1 MQSER
6 LGSILKSRA
15 LHSATHASCV
25 VLHPAAPTHAAQFL
39 IGCAVNRHGD
49 MHPTSVRVRSATFT
63 TLRVQRFDGPGAL
76 TGKAIRTC
84 DANYGRT

>member
-1 MQSER
+1 MQPER

-25 VLHPAAPTHAAQFL
+25 LSHPAAPTQAVQSL
-39 IGCAVNRHGD
+39 IGCAVNRHGN

-63 TLRVQRFDGPGAL
+63 TLSGSSAL
-76 TGKAIRTC
+76 TVRGHRWASYS
-84 DANYGRT
+84 DL